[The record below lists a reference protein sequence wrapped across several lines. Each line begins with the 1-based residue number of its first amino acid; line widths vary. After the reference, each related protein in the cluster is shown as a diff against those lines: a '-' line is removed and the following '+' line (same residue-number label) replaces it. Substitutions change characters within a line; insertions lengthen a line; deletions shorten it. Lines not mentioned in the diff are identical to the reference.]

1 MDGWIAEVVVDE
13 KAAAIV
19 EDERRRFEQEKGK
32 VTEAMLGD
40 LEGYIRSLLELMPY
54 VPKAARQRLITRL
67 TISGMPRRIA
77 LDAAEKTRTGV
88 VEGA

>member
-54 VPKAARQRLITRL
+54 VPRNHCSTHRTARILSELTRVQNAGSN
-67 TISGMPRRIA
+67 I
-77 LDAAEKTRTGV
+77 
-88 VEGA
+88 

>member
-40 LEGYIRSLLELMPY
+40 LEGIRSLLELMPY